1 MKKNILKY
9 SSLLALLGS
18 PLISTQTYAAECV
31 NGANVDGCEITA
43 DDTTYTLTGD
53 ISTTANV
60 AEGIH
65 IGQFANDNT
74 ISQTGNIT
82 TTGDNAQ
89 GIWLVSSDGCIS
101 IDRDI
106 IVISKGSN
114 EYTKRTIP
122 LN

>member
-1 MKKNILKY
+1 V
-9 SSLLALLGS
+9 LALLGS
-18 PLISTQTYAAECV
+18 PLISTQVYAAECV
-31 NGANVDGCEITA
+31 NGANADGCEITA

-89 GIWLVSSDGCIS
+89 GIWLQSSDGNNLTIDGNIS
-101 IDRDI
+101 TNGSQSYGIYILSDDFNRD
-106 IVISKGSN
+106 
-114 EYTKRTIP
+114 
-122 LN
+122 